1 MGYNPL
7 EGFAGFICLILA
19 AARIRYHLRTSMPNP
34 SKRPQSITEA
44 ARGSVLAMLAERSQL
59 DFELAFFA
67 DLLRRMPD
75 YSDALRAQAGNLTT
89 KGLLKE
95 GLLIDQV
102 LVKLRPDDPDA
113 HYNLACRYALM
124 LQPDLAIETLRQAVN
139 LGYNDFRYMIQ
150 DRDLASLRKDQRFC
164 DLLREYVER

>member
-1 MGYNPL
+1 
-7 EGFAGFICLILA
+7 
-19 AARIRYHLRTSMPNP
+19 MPHPN
-34 SKRPQSITEA
+34 KRPQTATESN
-44 ARGSVLAMLAERSQL
+44 RGSLLAQLAERSQL
-59 DFELAFFA
+59 DFELAFFG

-124 LQPDLAIETLRQAVN
+124 LQPDLAIETLRRAVT
-139 LGYNDFRYMIQ
+139 LGYCDFRYMIQ
-150 DRDLASLRKDQRFC
+150 DRDLVSLRKDPRFGA
-164 DLLREYVER
+164 LLREYAER

>member
-1 MGYNPL
+1 
-7 EGFAGFICLILA
+7 
-19 AARIRYHLRTSMPNP
+19 MPHP
-34 SKRPQSITEA
+34 SQRPHTVTESN
-44 ARGSVLAMLAERSQL
+44 RGSLLAQLAERSQL
-59 DFELAFFA
+59 DFELAFFG

-124 LQPDLAIETLRQAVN
+124 LQPDLAIETLRQAVA
-139 LGYNDFRYMIQ
+139 LGYCDFRYMIQ
-150 DRDLASLRKDQRFC
+150 DRDLVSLRKDPRFGA
-164 DLLREYVER
+164 LLREYAER

>member
-1 MGYNPL
+1 
-7 EGFAGFICLILA
+7 
-19 AARIRYHLRTSMPNP
+19 MPHP
-34 SKRPQSITEA
+34 SKRPLSATESN
-44 ARGSVLAMLAERSQL
+44 RGSLLAQLAERSQL
-59 DFELAFFA
+59 DFELNFFG

-102 LVKLRPDDPDA
+102 LVQLRPQDPDA

-124 LQPDLAIETLRQAVN
+124 LQPDLALETLRQAVT
-139 LGYNDFRYMIQ
+139 LGYSDFRYMIQ
-150 DRDLASLRKDQRFC
+150 DRDLESLRKDPRFRA
-164 DLLREYVER
+164 LLREYAER

>member
-1 MGYNPL
+1 
-7 EGFAGFICLILA
+7 
-19 AARIRYHLRTSMPNP
+19 MPHPN
-34 SKRPQSITEA
+34 KRSQTTTESN
-44 ARGSVLAMLAERSQL
+44 RGSLLAQLAERSQL
-59 DFELAFFA
+59 DFELAFFG

-124 LQPDLAIETLRQAVN
+124 LQPDLAIETLRRAVA
-139 LGYNDFRYMIQ
+139 LGYCDFRYMIQ
-150 DRDLASLRKDQRFC
+150 DRDLVSLRKDPRFGA
-164 DLLREYVER
+164 LLREYAER

>member
-1 MGYNPL
+1 
-7 EGFAGFICLILA
+7 
-19 AARIRYHLRTSMPNP
+19 MPHP
-34 SKRPQSITEA
+34 SKRPQAPSEG

-59 DFELAFFA
+59 DFELAFFGE
-67 DLLRRMPD
+67 LLRRIPD

-102 LVKLRPDDPDA
+102 LVKLRPHDPDA

-124 LQPDLAIETLRQAVN
+124 MQPDLAIETLRHAVK
-139 LGYNDFRYMIQ
+139 LGYSDFRYMIQ
-150 DRDLASLRKDQRFC
+150 DRDLESLRKDARFRAI
-164 DLLREYVER
+164 LREYGER

>member
-1 MGYNPL
+1 MP
-7 EGFAGFICLILA
+7 FPSQRPQA
-19 AARIRYHLRTSMPNP
+19 AAETN
-34 SKRPQSITEA
+34 
-44 ARGSVLAMLAERSQL
+44 RGSLLAQLAERSQL
-59 DFELAFFA
+59 DFELTFFG

-102 LVKLRPDDPDA
+102 LVKLRPSDPDA

-124 LQPDLAIETLRQAVN
+124 LQPDLAIETLRQAVA
-139 LGYNDFRYMIQ
+139 LGYSDFRYMIQ
-150 DRDLASLRKDQRFC
+150 DRDLESLRKDSRFC
-164 DLLREYVER
+164 ALLREYAER

>member
-1 MGYNPL
+1 
-7 EGFAGFICLILA
+7 
-19 AARIRYHLRTSMPNP
+19 MPHP
-34 SKRPQSITEA
+34 SKRPHTVTESN
-44 ARGSVLAMLAERSQL
+44 RGSLLAQLAERSQL
-59 DFELAFFA
+59 DFELAFFG

-124 LQPDLAIETLRQAVN
+124 LQPDLAIETLRQAVA
-139 LGYNDFRYMIQ
+139 LGYCDFRYMIQ
-150 DRDLASLRKDQRFC
+150 DRDLVSLRKDPRFGA
-164 DLLREYVER
+164 LLREYAER